1 MLHTNYF
8 NLTGTFKII
17 TDCLCPPREAFKLRN
32 LNKNYVDVF
41 KSKLLQHSLSFAKP
55 VTGIV
60 KDLKDKS
67 YFVEDQLES
76 YEIEVIG
83 GNHRMQALSELQQE
97 GHIPESLKFVMSG
110 FMQVSS
116 SGRAMGNQITNWL
129 CSGYRYIIIWLHYHF
144 VTM

>member
-1 MLHTNYF
+1 MFHTNYF

-32 LNKNYVDVF
+32 LDKNYVNVL
-41 KSKLLQHSLSFAKP
+41 KSELFQRPLSFAKP
-55 VTGIV
+55 LIGIV

-76 YEIEVIG
+76 YEIEIIG
-83 GNHRMQALSELQQE
+83 CNHRRQALSELQQE
-97 GHIPESLKFVMSG
+97 GHVPESLKFVMSS

-116 SGRAMGNQITNWL
+116 SGSAMRNRITKWL
-129 CSGYRYIIIWLHYHF
+129 RSGYRYII
-144 VTM
+144 V